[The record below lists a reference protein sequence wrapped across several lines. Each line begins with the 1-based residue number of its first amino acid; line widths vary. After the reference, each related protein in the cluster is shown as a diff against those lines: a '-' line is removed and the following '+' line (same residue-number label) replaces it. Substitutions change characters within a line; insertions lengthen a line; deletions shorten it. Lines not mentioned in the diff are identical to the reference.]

1 MATTRKGDESTVVPT
16 ARGNAA
22 RERLLQAAAAELVET
37 GEFQVAAVAQ
47 RAGVSVGLPYRY
59 FGNRTGLLI
68 ALVDDFYQRLGAAV
82 ALRRYPAES
91 WRDRERARITDW
103 VEFLYGDPLAMAVL
117 TGQIG
122 EADVAATT
130 ARRLAEFIDVGAANI
145 AAAQRDGELPA
156 GRDPELLAAALL
168 GGVHSATV
176 VALVRDPR
184 PSAAA
189 VVEQLWTIVASA
201 AGLTDVSAPKGS
213 R

>member
-1 MATTRKGDESTVVPT
+1 MTSTSDNSKAVAT
-16 ARGNAA
+16 ARGNAS

-59 FGNRTGLLI
+59 FGNRAGLLI
-68 ALVDDFYQRLGAAV
+68 ALVDDFYQRLGVAV

-91 WRDRERARITDW
+91 WHDRERARVSDW

-122 EADVAATT
+122 EADVAATN
-130 ARRLAEFIDVGAANI
+130 ARRLAEFIDVGATNI
-145 AAAQRDGELPA
+145 AAAQRDGELSA
-156 GRDPELLAAALL
+156 DRDPELLAAALL

-176 VALVRDPR
+176 VALARDPR

-189 VVEQLWTIVASA
+189 VVEELWTIVASA
-201 AGLTDVSAPKGS
+201 AGLTQVSPPEGPL
-213 R
+213 